1 MRAPL
6 SIIVPTLDSADSIAP
21 TAACLLEGVDRG
33 IVREVVLSD
42 GGSADGIEAIA
53 EELGAE
59 FVKSARG
66 RGTQLAAGANAAQ
79 GEWLMFLHAD
89 TRLAVGWSAA
99 VMSHIESWPD
109 SAGFF
114 RLRFDASGG
123 WPTFVAAWAN
133 FRSRR
138 LGLPYGDQGLLIS
151 RNTYDAVGG
160 YSEIP
165 LMEDVEIARQLK
177 GRLRPL
183 ECDAVTRADRYLRD
197 GWLRRGSRNLA
208 TLARYLAGTPA
219 KRLLDSYEGKSG

>member
-1 MRAPL
+1 M
-6 SIIVPTLDSADSIAP
+6 
-21 TAACLLEGVDRG
+21 LEGVDRG

-42 GGSADGIEAIA
+42 GGSADGLEAVA

-59 FVKSARG
+59 FVRSARG
-66 RGTQLAAGANAAQ
+66 RGIQLAAGANAAQ

-89 TRLAVGWSAA
+89 TRLAAGWSTA

-114 RLRFDASGG
+114 RLRFDASGA
-123 WPTFVAAWAN
+123 WPTVVAAWAN

>member
-42 GGSADGIEAIA
+42 GGSADGLEAVA

-59 FVKSARG
+59 FVRSARG
-66 RGTQLAAGANAAQ
+66 RGIQLAAGANAAQ

-89 TRLAVGWSAA
+89 TRLAAGWSTA

-114 RLRFDASGG
+114 RLRFDASGA
-123 WPTFVAAWAN
+123 WPTVVAAWAN